1 MSELAIET
9 KGLVKNYK
17 DNVAVNGI
25 DLAVTKGS
33 IYGFLG
39 PNGAG
44 KTTTIKMLLGLAKPT
59 SGVGKIFDKDIVEDS
74 LEIRNKVGYV
84 SETQGLYNYMTVKDI
99 ISFTSSAYKN
109 WDNKIVTKYLD
120 LFELPQNRKI
130 KALSKGMRTQLGL
143 VLSLGSQP
151 ELLIFD
157 EPTSGLDPL
166 RQKEFLTTIV
176 EQVLETGQTVFF
188 STHQLWEA
196 ERIADMVGIL
206 NHGNLVLQRP
216 MDEIKENHKK
226 IKINLKEPLPESFN
240 KMPGVINIQQQGQ
253 GYLISVNDNASEIIN
268 TLNQMLPV
276 AMDIISE
283 TMEDIFLEYIRR
295 D

>member
-9 KGLVKNYK
+9 KGLIKKYK
-17 DNVAVNGI
+17 DNVAVDGI
-25 DLAVTKGS
+25 DLAVPKGS

-59 SGVGKIFDKDIVEDS
+59 SGVGKILGYDIVEES
-74 LEIRNKVGYV
+74 LEIRNIVGYV
-84 SETQGLYNYMTVKDI
+84 SETQGLYKYMTVKDI
-99 ISFTSSAYKN
+99 ISFTSAAYKK
-109 WDNKIVTKYLD
+109 WDSKTVTKYLD

-196 ERIADMVGIL
+196 ERIADIIGII

-216 MDEIKENHKK
+216 MDEIKENQKK
-226 IKINLKEPLPESFN
+226 INITLKEPLPESFK
-240 KMPGVINIQQQGQ
+240 KMPGVLNIQQQGQ
-253 GYLISVNDNASEIIN
+253 GYIISINDNASTIIN
-268 TLNQMLPV
+268 TLNQMSPV
-276 AMDIISE
+276 TLDIINE
-283 TMEDIFLEYIRR
+283 TMEDVFLEYVRR
-295 D
+295 G